1 MTTVP
6 IREQVSDI
14 DLELHINRWL
24 TGYTDTIQRRAAA
37 RIMQN
42 FLMSIDVT
50 ARITE
55 DGYLQIVRA
64 YNVHILFE
72 GITAFEENDAKRKA
86 VDLITGVPPA
96 NVNVIVEGVT
106 PS

>member
-6 IREQVSDI
+6 ISEQVSDI

-24 TGYTDTIQRRAAA
+24 SGYTDILQRRAKA
-37 RIMQN
+37 QVLQG
-42 FLMSIDVT
+42 FLLSIDFT
-50 ARITE
+50 ARLTK
-55 DGYLQIVRA
+55 DGYIQIVRA

-86 VDLITGVPPA
+86 LDLIRIGDA
-96 NVNVIVEGVT
+96 KSVIIEGVT

>member
-1 MTTVP
+1 MPVP

-14 DLELHINRWL
+14 DLEAAVNTWL
-24 TGYTDTIQRRAAA
+24 SGYVDESRRRTVAKVL
-37 RIMQN
+37 QN